1 MESPRRAS
9 GVRAIAQREAL
20 PRGRTDW
27 PAGAKYGLE
36 PGFLSRRN
44 PTDFGARQIEHQS
57 CRIKD
62 EPDNRIRDLVGVNRA
77 TGTERYN
84 CHRSVDTDFPP
95 SAGFETG
102 KC

>member
-1 MESPRRAS
+1 MAALATIRRDRMESRRRAS

-27 PAGAKYGLE
+27 SARAKYGLE

-44 PTDFGARQIEHQS
+44 PTDFGALKRQIEHQS

-77 TGTERYN
+77 TGT
-84 CHRSVDTDFPP
+84 
-95 SAGFETG
+95 
-102 KC
+102 